1 MYNLCIILAEL
12 SFDIQRIVC
21 LRGVQKFRESLNWT
35 TNEESLYSAFTL
47 IKPVTYFR
55 GYPGEEWH
63 YKVTLICNRTK
74 ETPSF
79 EQDPDDS
86 YVSALKE
93 TYWKYIAYQYKI
105 EMTEITS
112 PNIQLRYFGVL
123 AWREIKK
130 KV

>member
-1 MYNLCIILAEL
+1 MKNPCIPPLLSRNL
-12 SFDIQRIVC
+12 
-21 LRGVQKFRESLNWT
+21 SL
-35 TNEESLYSAFTL
+35 
-47 IKPVTYFR
+47 IFR

-86 YVSALKE
+86 FVSALKE

-112 PNIQLRYFGVL
+112 PNIQVRYFGVL
-123 AWREIKK
+123 AWREIQKI
-130 KV
+130 V